1 VKVVFDTNILVS
13 GLLWKGAPY
22 RCLLTVHSGLADLV
36 ISVPIL
42 DELRRVLIQKFHH
55 TASEADEAVAFVQ
68 ESATVVEIPGTL
80 RVVKEDS
87 EDDKFLETA
96 EVAGAKFIVSGDR
109 DLLALAKYTGIT
121 IIGARAFLDLVSGTP
136 ETIEG

>member
-1 VKVVFDTNILVS
+1 M
-13 GLLWKGAPY
+13 
-22 RCLLTVHSGLADLV
+22 
-36 ISVPIL
+36 
-42 DELRRVLIQKFHH
+42 
-55 TASEADEAVAFVQ
+55 
-68 ESATVVEIPGTL
+68 VEIPGTL